1 MPSAVCLRVSAL
13 LLLAFAVAG
22 CAGESTTETRVVT
35 VRETV
40 TAAAPPAPQPGLPRA
55 VAEKREAISRAAQA
69 NDYDAIEALLDP
81 DEFEYTFGG
90 PVEGGPT
97 AYWRQLERTTDERP
111 LETLHAIL
119 ELPYTTERGIYVWP
133 FAFDKD
139 LGTLSSAER
148 AMLHTIMTPRDLR
161 RMEQFGG
168 YIGWRAGIRAD
179 GRWIYFVSGD

>member
-1 MPSAVCLRVSAL
+1 MSSRASAL
-13 LLLAFAVAG
+13 ALLALAAAG
-22 CAGESTTETRVVT
+22 CGGESTTETRVVT

-40 TAAAPPAPQPGLPRA
+40 TEAAPPAPQPGLPRV
-55 VAEKREAISRAAQA
+55 VAEKREAISRAAKA
-69 NDYDAIEALLDP
+69 NDYEAIEALLDP

-97 AYWRQLERTTDERP
+97 AYWRQLEQTTDERP

-139 LGTLSSAER
+139 LSKLSPAER
-148 AMLHTIMTPRDLR
+148 AMLHTIMTPRELR
-161 RMEQFGG
+161 EMQRFAG
-168 YIGWRAGIRAD
+168 YIGWRAGIRPD